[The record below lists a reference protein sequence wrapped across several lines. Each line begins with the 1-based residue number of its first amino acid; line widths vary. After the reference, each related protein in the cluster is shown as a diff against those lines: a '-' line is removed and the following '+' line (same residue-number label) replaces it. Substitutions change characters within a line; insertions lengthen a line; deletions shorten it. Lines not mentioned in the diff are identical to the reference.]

1 MNRIFRLVWN
11 HQLKALVVVSEIA
24 TSRGSLAAGPVRV
37 HLRVPLSALSIGLAL
52 ALCSGGAW
60 AGESQTLNDLQAL
73 AAKYAPLP
81 VKIDAEA
88 ALAAVTHTRDTS
100 PALSAQANVNLA
112 LGTRNVTAPAAAKVE
127 LSLPRRIA
135 RPGSGDTLA
144 GLGVD
149 VRVDTPVAKATLGVA
164 PTVPVPH
171 QGLGVQVD
179 AAAGVQAAGVTAAP
193 QAQVDVQATAAA
205 GLAPRAGAAAVT
217 AAVNSAATVKASTP
231 VATVDADVTV
241 EVDALAQA
249 DAPPAHDTVAASL
262 AANAAGGVKVAA
274 LGHGVDAADRNPKLV
289 DVSAAARQTSS
300 MTLAPTG
307 LLGGVGD
314 LLNGVGTT
322 VGGVLDGVGGTVGDL
337 LGGVGNTVGGILQ
350 PVVGT
355 VLPAPTALPP
365 GSPKGPA
372 PADPNAGLVIGTGGL
387 VGSLSQLVG
396 PTAQG
401 LLGGDGYVRN
411 GNLAVSSANVM
422 QTYSVTNVLGIPTVN
437 LTPVGTLLDGLGN
450 ASTGG
455 ASHLTLI
462 GGVTSDSYI
471 FNINNGKPNGLL
483 GLLLPDGS
491 PAWSN
496 TCVNLLV
503 ATVDCWAV
511 NAAPDYQ
518 VLGGDGAYA
527 MYLIHI

>member
-1 MNRIFRLVWN
+1 
-11 HQLKALVVVSEIA
+11 
-24 TSRGSLAAGPVRV
+24 
-37 HLRVPLSALSIGLAL
+37 
-52 ALCSGGAW
+52 
-60 AGESQTLNDLQAL
+60 
-73 AAKYAPLP
+73 
-81 VKIDAEA
+81 
-88 ALAAVTHTRDTS
+88 
-100 PALSAQANVNLA
+100 
-112 LGTRNVTAPAAAKVE
+112 
-127 LSLPRRIA
+127 
-135 RPGSGDTLA
+135 
-144 GLGVD
+144 
-149 VRVDTPVAKATLGVA
+149 
-164 PTVPVPH
+164 
-171 QGLGVQVD
+171 
-179 AAAGVQAAGVTAAP
+179 
-193 QAQVDVQATAAA
+193 
-205 GLAPRAGAAAVT
+205 
-217 AAVNSAATVKASTP
+217 
-231 VATVDADVTV
+231 
-241 EVDALAQA
+241 
-249 DAPPAHDTVAASL
+249 
-262 AANAAGGVKVAA
+262 
-274 LGHGVDAADRNPKLV
+274 
-289 DVSAAARQTSS
+289 SS

-491 PAWSN
+491 PACSN
-496 TCVNLLV
+496 TCV
-503 ATVDCWAV
+503 
-511 NAAPDYQ
+511 
-518 VLGGDGAYA
+518 
-527 MYLIHI
+527 